1 MLLTGIAQLFL
12 TLTNVM
18 IATISMV
25 KDLFPEKEG
34 DIDINL
40 RKVRKILIH

>member
-1 MLLTGIAQLFL
+1 
-12 TLTNVM
+12 M

-34 DIDINL
+34 DIDANSFP
-40 RKVRKILIH
+40 KSS